1 MGEEGREKGGE
12 KEGDTGSE
20 KGGVKSKDAAR
31 QPPTLQER
39 ISCVSGLAKGGRG
52 AGGLLVLTVLIGL
65 AHHQLTQ
72 RRPAR

>member
-1 MGEEGREKGGE
+1 MGEEGREKEGE
-12 KEGDTGSE
+12 KEGDTGAE
-20 KGGVKSKDAAR
+20 KGRVRSKDAPR
-31 QPPTLQER
+31 QSPTLQER

-72 RRPAR
+72 RGPAK